1 MSLEGL
7 GNLNVSNSLSSYSSP
22 NGMNGQPVIDQ
33 SRLSCNTV
41 QFNCAADYNRH
52 IKDWFSKC
60 TAVSVYESDSSV
72 TMALQPS
79 QVFNISVENDTVP
92 YIVIPAINESV
103 AADCVIKL
111 DNIRNDGSSLSRT
124 MKVLVCPKVFTPE
137 EKEEVRGLNIE
148 VAGMTEM
155 SDIDSASRGQYR
167 NNYAP
172 SSFMDKICRTLAYK
186 FNAEHGTIGQ
196 SSGYGLDSIGSNLG
210 EAFNEGFNDIKN
222 SLSGLFGRKP
232 KNNGQTNTDTSIG
245 GFGEDIH

>member
-22 NGMNGQPVIDQ
+22 NGMSGQPVIDQ
-33 SRLSCNTV
+33 SRLSCNTA

-52 IKDWFSKC
+52 IRDWFSKC

-79 QVFNISVENDTVP
+79 QAFNISVENDTVP
-92 YIVIPAINESV
+92 YIVIPAISESV

-148 VAGMTEM
+148 VVGMTEM

-167 NNYAP
+167 NTYAP

>member
-1 MSLEGL
+1 MT
-7 GNLNVSNSLSSYSSP
+7 
-22 NGMNGQPVIDQ
+22 GQGTFIDQ
-33 SRLSCNTV
+33 SRLGCNTA
-41 QFNCAADYNRH
+41 QFNSDADYNRH
-52 IKDWFSKC
+52 IRDWFSKC
-60 TAVSVYESDSSV
+60 NAVSLYESDSSV

-79 QVFNISVENDTVP
+79 QVFNVSVENDTAP
-92 YIVIPAINESV
+92 YIVIPAVNESA

-148 VAGMTEM
+148 VVGMTEM
-155 SDIDSASRGQYR
+155 SDIDSASHGQYR

-196 SSGYGLDSIGSNLG
+196 SSGYGIDSIGSNLG